1 MNPGETLAIISIAL
15 VSGALLFPVF
25 RGLGRRLEGGT
36 TRGEAAVSPES
47 ATRLERMEQA
57 IEAVAVEVE
66 RISEGQR
73 FVTRVLAER
82 ERDPVSLPAEKR

>member
-1 MNPGETLAIISIAL
+1 MNPGETFAVISIVL

-25 RGLGRRLEGGT
+25 RGLGRRLEGGAR
-36 TRGEAAVSPES
+36 RGEAVVSPES
-47 ATRLERMEQA
+47 AKRLERVEQA

-82 ERDPVSLPAEKR
+82 ERDGVSPRAEKR